1 MQIHRHYAH
10 KFELDFARVAG
21 AVRVMTCSKGRAH
34 LFVNSV
40 GILMAELGWGVRE
53 ARSRVCVC
61 VFASSHWAVFDQTI
75 VLIHVPVRLDF
86 VKFNVPLSHALLVR
100 G

>member
-21 AVRVMTCSKGRAH
+21 AVRGMTCSKGRAH

-61 VFASSHWAVFDQTI
+61 VCF
-75 VLIHVPVRLDF
+75 RLLTLGSF
-86 VKFNVPLSHALLVR
+86 
-100 G
+100 